1 VGAGHGGRDSGS
13 GTGAESGEGTFGSRL
28 GPVALSLIPA
38 ALLVIAFGAALVAS
52 PGLRAEMVTVWELLR
67 EGEAEP
73 LRDWL
78 RGFGAWAPVVSGLL
92 QLATSIFPPGP
103 SFLLSIANAML
114 YGALWGGLLT
124 FVTALVAAAV
134 CFGIARVVGR
144 PGVERLVSPETL
156 AKVDGFMERRG
167 MLAVFLAR
175 LIPFINPDVTSYA
188 AGVTGIRWVPFL
200 LAMAAGALPATAFYS
215 VVGAAAIEAAGW
227 VVVMVMVATILPL
240 LALLFIRKRV
250 FGGEG

>member
-1 VGAGHGGRDSGS
+1 MGTRDRASAS
-13 GTGAESGEGTFGSRL
+13 GSRL

-38 ALLVIAFGAALVAS
+38 ALLAIALLGVLLAS
-52 PGLRAEMVTVWELLR
+52 PGLRAEMVTAWGLLR
-67 EGEAEP
+67 EGDAES

-114 YGALWGGLLT
+114 YGAFWGGLLT
-124 FVTALVAAAV
+124 FVTALLAAAA

-144 PGVERLVSPETL
+144 PGVERLVSAETL
-156 AKVDGFMERRG
+156 AKVDGFMARRG

-215 VVGAAAIEAAGW
+215 VIGAAAIEATGW
-227 VVVMVMVATILPL
+227 VVVMVLVATILPL
-240 LALLFIRKRV
+240 VALLFIRKRV